1 MSGHEHPPVR
11 PPAGP
16 LSPVAGT
23 GLVPGGSVA
32 VEQAY
37 AALCPPGRHGK

>member
-1 MSGHEHPPVR
+1 MSTPSQTAGR
-11 PPAGP
+11 PAEPGCRA
-16 LSPVAGT
+16 